1 MRTRGEP
8 RGLWARRCRDRGHR
22 AAPVTPGGRSRDRAS
37 LTCARKTR
45 AVPASSPDP
54 RHHSGIAETPWG
66 VHSHCGTHSCTC
78 RDLLPR
84 RWALPCPDLP
94 LRPHPKALELG
105 NDRLCSLLNSYKEIL
120 FFMWPRSG
128 PGDSKPSVRALQ
140 EAAAGPFRSSV
151 LGGTRSRCDPA
162 ADVSPPCV
170 FPASVFYSNELR
182 VLGFVFF

>member
-1 MRTRGEP
+1 MH
-8 RGLWARRCRDRGHR
+8 L
-22 AAPVTPGGRSRDRAS
+22 PG
-37 LTCARKTR
+37 
-45 AVPASSPDP
+45 PSS
-54 RHHSGIAETPWG
+54 
-66 VHSHCGTHSCTC
+66 
-78 RDLLPR
+78 R

-105 NDRLCSLLNSYKEIL
+105 NGRLCSLLNSYKEIL

-128 PGDSKPSVRALQ
+128 PGDSKPSVRELQ

-182 VLGFVFF
+182 VLGFVFFLSNEFWVWILFESLMLRKKVMLFNQSK